1 MKSIVLLA
9 SGLMLIT
16 MLFSCENDVAEVN
29 SLNLEQEYPQQSAK
43 DVEVLYSE
51 KGRVS
56 MQLNAPVLHQ
66 YGGEEPYDEMPEGV
80 HVKIFDSLMKITTEL
95 TSNYA
100 IRNTYLGQ
108 MEAKYDV
115 VVVNEKG
122 EQLNTEHII
131 WDEKTAKITSDV
143 FVKITTDNQVIM
155 GEGLEADE
163 DFSSYRILKPTGIIN
178 IENDS
183 IN

>member
-1 MKSIVLLA
+1 
-9 SGLMLIT
+9 

-29 SLNLEQEYPQQSAK
+29 SLNLEVDYPQQSAK
-43 DVEVLYSE
+43 EVEVLYSE
-51 KGRVS
+51 KGRIS

-80 HVKIFDSLMKITTEL
+80 HVKIFDSAMHVTTEL

-100 IRNTYLGQ
+100 IRKTYLGQ
-108 MEAKYDV
+108 MEAMNDV

-122 EQLNTEHII
+122 EMLNTEQLL
-131 WDEKTAKITSDV
+131 WDEKSGQITSDV

-155 GEGLEADE
+155 GEGLIANES
-163 DFSSYRILKPTGIIN
+163 FSSYRILKPTGIIN

-183 IN
+183 ID